1 MKSVVRHVTL
11 NCGAPHEPYDL
22 ALFWSQ
28 VLGHPV
34 DEEDV
39 PGDDAVGLAPPEG
52 EGPTLL
58 FVRVPDGKPAVRNR
72 VHLDLQP
79 ELSRDAEVERLLALG
94 ASFVDDQR
102 TEDGKGWVVLADP
115 ADNEFCVERSA
126 AERAAT
132 KDDDED
138 EG

>member
-1 MKSVVRHVTL
+1 MKSVVRHVTV

-34 DEEDV
+34 HPEDK
-39 PGDDAVGLAPPEG
+39 PGDDEVGLEPPAG
-52 EGPTLL
+52 QGPTLL
-58 FVRVPDGKPAVRNR
+58 FIRVPDAKPDVRNR

-79 ELSRDAEVERLLALG
+79 DLPREAEVERLLAAG
-94 ASFVDDQR
+94 ASLVDDRR

-115 ADNEFCVERSA
+115 AGNEFCVERSA
-126 AERAAT
+126 AEREAA
-132 KDDDED
+132 KAAEQD
-138 EG
+138 